1 MDRNRIAPLA
11 LALLMVGGLILVA
24 GCNQPN
30 HDPVITAVNATPSDH
45 VELGG
50 TVNLSV
56 VATDEDNDPLT
67 FAWQAAGG
75 TLSASTGTSVVW
87 TAPNTEGSY
96 SVTVSATDGREG
108 LATMDR
114 GLIAYQI
121 WHASDMQGFT
131 ADTTYL
137 PANAT
142 TYIPFVLEDPMP
154 NGALI
159 DSMFVTTDLEPDGE
173 YENFRIWIVSPGG
186 TEVLIYDGLNG
197 EPDVDDFQIPAVKG
211 ETAKGD
217 WRLKVTRG
225 ASTVERYA
233 DECSIEVHYRY

>member
-1 MDRNRIAPLA
+1 MA
-11 LALLMVGGLILVA
+11 GGLILMA

-30 HDPVITAVNATPSDH
+30 HDPIITAINATPSDH

-56 VATDEDNDPLT
+56 VATDQDNDPLT
-67 FAWQAAGG
+67 FTWQAASG
-75 TLSASTGTSVVW
+75 TLSATTGTSVVW
-87 TAPNTEGSY
+87 TAPLTEGSY

-108 LATMDR
+108 VATMDR
-114 GLIAYQI
+114 SLAAFQVWNAG
-121 WHASDMQGFT
+121 DMQGFSP
-131 ADTTYL
+131 DSVYL

-142 TYIPFVLEDPMP
+142 TYIPFELEDEMP
-154 NGALI
+154 TGALI
-159 DSMFVTTDLEPDGE
+159 DSIFVSTDLEPDGE

-186 TEVLIYDGLNG
+186 TEVLVYDGMNG
-197 EPDVDDFQIPAVKG
+197 DPDVDDYLIPAVKG

-225 ASTVERYA
+225 VSATQRWAE
-233 DECSIEVHYRY
+233 ECSIEMFYRY

>member
-1 MDRNRIAPLA
+1 MDRNRIALLA
-11 LALLMVGGLILVA
+11 VVLLAGGLILMA

-50 TVNLSV
+50 TISLSV
-56 VATDEDNDPLT
+56 VATDQDNDPLT
-67 FAWQAAGG
+67 FTWQAASG
-75 TLSASTGTSVVW
+75 TLSATTGTSVVW
-87 TAPNTEGSY
+87 TAPSTEGSY

-108 LATMDR
+108 VATMDR
-114 GLIAYQI
+114 GLTAYQI
-121 WHASDMQGFT
+121 WHASDMQGFSP
-131 ADTTYL
+131 DSVYL

-142 TYIPFVLEDPMP
+142 TYIPFELEDAMP

-159 DSMFVTTDLEPDGE
+159 DSMDVTTDFEPDDV
-173 YENFRIWIVSPGG
+173 YENFRVWFVSPGG

-197 EPDVDDFQIPAVKG
+197 EPDVDNFQIPAVKG
-211 ETAKGD
+211 EAAKGD

-225 ASTVERYA
+225 ASTTERWA
-233 DECSIEVHYRY
+233 EECSIEIFYRY